1 MIIGLT
7 GPAGSGKTT
16 AAKYLVERY
25 GATRF
30 SFAEPLKRMAMM
42 IYGLSEEQVFGP
54 LEAKEAVDSRHGKSP
69 RELLQFLGTDVCR
82 TWLGPD
88 VWANAALSKLEPGR
102 LYVCDDVRFDNE
114 AEAIRERGG
123 EIWHLRALGAP
134 GTASTGHATEA
145 GVQCC
150 SLRDVTLTAEYG
162 HVDRALS
169 VIESTFRRRALGRM
183 AQETLGGYK

>member
-42 IYGLSEEQVFGP
+42 IYGLTEEQVFGP
-54 LEAKEAVDSRHGKSP
+54 LEAKEAVDPRHGKSP

-82 TWLGPD
+82 THLGPD
-88 VWANAALSKLEPGR
+88 VWANAALAKLEPGR

-114 AEAIRERGG
+114 ARAIRNRCGVV
-123 EIWHLRALGAP
+123 WMLDTTGAP
-134 GTASTGHATEA
+134 KSAHTAHASEA
-145 GVQCC
+145 GVAM
-150 SLRDVTLTAEYG
+150 SLVSQYLYAPFGDINALKRGIAGAYRD
-162 HVDRALS
+162 
-169 VIESTFRRRALGRM
+169 ALGDSQARH
-183 AQETLGGYK
+183 EGWYR